1 MRAPHVRVEV
11 RWQARLGLLLLAVAA
26 YGPCIE
32 QKGKGRKYGKL
43 ETDVTDAASLQVD
56 HAHDFHK
63 VAQRIEVGDALCP
76 FRHAADGGKQS
87 AHQDE
92 NQHAE
97 SHDEHGL
104 LHGGRVIGNDQ
115 PQSRH
120 DQCENQGGQVNGQ
133 HVSCRS

>member
-1 MRAPHVRVEV
+1 MRASHVRVEV

-76 FRHAADGGKQS
+76 LRHAADGGKQS

-92 NQHAE
+92 ISMQNHMTNMACCMVE
-97 SHDEHGL
+97 E
-104 LHGGRVIGNDQ
+104 
-115 PQSRH
+115 
-120 DQCENQGGQVNGQ
+120 
-133 HVSCRS
+133 